1 MGGKYST
8 YSRDAQTKSNRREP
22 HPIWRGIG
30 FALLILTPILGWF
43 GSILLVEE
51 NLRQRWFPIPADL
64 IWSGS
69 DPLLIVKIIVALI
82 LMFLLFIAFQLL
94 TFLLIRIFGGTHY
107 GPYDVPAVTYRG
119 RRHKR

>member
-8 YSRDAQTKSNRREP
+8 YNRTAQTKNQRREP
-22 HPIWRGIG
+22 HPVWRGIG
-30 FALLILTPILGWF
+30 FALMILTPILGWF
-43 GSILLVEE
+43 GSVMLVEE

-69 DPLLIVKIIVALI
+69 DPLFIVKIIVAVV
-82 LMFLLFIAFQLL
+82 LMFILFVVFQLI
-94 TFLLIRIFGGTHY
+94 TFLLIRIFGGTQY

-119 RRHKR
+119 KRHTR